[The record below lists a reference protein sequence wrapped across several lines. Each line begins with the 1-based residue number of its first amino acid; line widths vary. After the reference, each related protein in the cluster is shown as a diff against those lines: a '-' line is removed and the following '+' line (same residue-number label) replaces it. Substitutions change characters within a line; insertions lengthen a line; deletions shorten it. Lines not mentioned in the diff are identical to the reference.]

1 MRCNVINISIPGKS
15 DYSIN
20 NIVFDYNGTLA
31 ENGKISAS
39 VREKLLSLCG
49 MADVYVLTAD
59 TYGSATGEC
68 RGINLTLK
76 TFPTD
81 NASDC
86 KAQIVDELGR
96 ENTVCF
102 GNGFNDIKMFKSAAL
117 SVAVLAG
124 EGMCSALLI
133 SSDVMVRSIEDGMN
147 LLLNPNALRATLRG

>member
-1 MRCNVINISIPGKS
+1 VINISIPGKS
-15 DYSIN
+15 DYSIK

-39 VREKLLSLCG
+39 VRKRLLSLCS

-59 TYGSATGEC
+59 TYSSAADEC
-68 RGINLTLK
+68 SGISLTLK

-81 NASDC
+81 NAADC
-86 KAQIVDELGR
+86 KARIIDKLGR
-96 ENTVCF
+96 ENTICF
-102 GNGFNDIKMFKSAAL
+102 GNGFNDIKMFEAAAL